1 MFLVVG
7 LGNPGKRF
15 AETRHN
21 AGFRVVD
28 LVAECLRCPWKSA
41 DRFSWTRGMVAG
53 KAVYLV
59 KPLTFMNLSGEGLL
73 AFFAH
78 HGYAFEDIVVVHD
91 ELDFPPG
98 VVRIKRGGGVAG
110 HRGLQSLVEALRR
123 NDFVRV
129 RVGIGKPREKDLVVD
144 HVLGIPEGE
153 ERVLLEAAEKKAA
166 EAVLCIL
173 EHGVEKAMNI
183 YNAREGKRQ
192 SDGQKEAC

>member
-21 AGFRVVD
+21 VGFRVVD
-28 LVAECLRCPWKSA
+28 DVAERLGCSWKTA
-41 DRFSWTRGMVAG
+41 DRFSFARGVFQG
-53 KAVYLV
+53 KTVYLL

-78 HGYAFEDIVVVHD
+78 HGHTFEDIIVVHD

-110 HRGLQSLVEALRR
+110 HRGLQSLVDALGSGA
-123 NDFVRV
+123 FIRV
-129 RVGIGKPREKDLVVD
+129 RVGIGKPEDKSLVVG
-144 HVLGIPEGE
+144 HVLGVPEGE
-153 ERVLLEAAEKKAA
+153 ERTLLQMAEKRAA

-173 EHGVEKAMNI
+173 EYGPEKAMSLF
-183 YNAREGKRQ
+183 NARERERQ
-192 SDGQKEAC
+192 NGQKEAC

>member
-28 LVAECLRCPWKSA
+28 RVAERLGCSWKSA
-41 DRFSWTRGMVAG
+41 DRFSFARGTVGG
-53 KAVYLV
+53 KEVYLV

-78 HGYAFEDIVVVHD
+78 HGWVFEDIVVVHD

-98 VVRIKRGGGVAG
+98 TVRIKRGGGVAG
-110 HRGLQSLVEALRR
+110 HRGLQSLVDALGRS
-123 NDFVRV
+123 DFIRV
-129 RVGIGKPREKDLVVD
+129 RVGIGKPENKDLVVD
-144 HVLGIPEGE
+144 HVLGVPEGE
-153 ERVLLEAAEKKAA
+153 ERMLLAEAEEKAA

-173 EHGVEKAMNI
+173 GEGLAKAMNL
-183 YNAREGKRQ
+183 YNTRGNRQ
-192 SDGQKEAC
+192 RDGQEKAC

>member
-21 AGFRVVD
+21 AGFRVVE
-28 LVAECLRCPWKSA
+28 LVAERLQCPWKSA
-41 DRFSWTRGMVAG
+41 DRFSWARGMVG
-53 KAVYLV
+53 EKTVYLV

-78 HGYAFEDIVVVHD
+78 HGHVFEDMIVVHD

-110 HRGLQSLVEALRR
+110 HRGLQSLVEALGR

-129 RVGIGKPREKDLVVD
+129 RVGIGKPEEKDLVVD

-153 ERVLLEAAEKKAA
+153 ERVLLEAAERKAA
-166 EAVLCIL
+166 EAVLYIL
-173 EHGVEKAMNI
+173 EHGVEKAMNL
-183 YNAREGKRQ
+183 YNAREGKRER
-192 SDGQKEAC
+192 DGQEEAC

>member
-28 LVAECLRCPWKSA
+28 CVAERLGCSWKTA
-41 DRFSWTRGMVAG
+41 DRFSFARGAFGG
-53 KAVYLV
+53 KEVYLL

-78 HGYAFEDIVVVHD
+78 HGHAFEDIIVVHD

-110 HRGLQSLVEALRR
+110 HRGLQSLVDALGRS
-123 NDFVRV
+123 DFIRV
-129 RVGIGKPREKDLVVD
+129 RVGIGKPEEKHLVVD
-144 HVLGIPEGE
+144 YVLGVPEE
-153 ERVLLEAAEKKAA
+153 SERVLLEAAEKKAA
-166 EAVLCIL
+166 EAVLYIL
-173 EHGVEKAMNI
+173 ECGVEKAMNRF
-183 YNAREGKRQ
+183 NARERGERQ
-192 SDGQKEAC
+192 

>member
-28 LVAECLRCPWKSA
+28 CVAERLGCSWKTA
-41 DRFSWTRGMVAG
+41 DRFSFARSVFGG
-53 KAVYLV
+53 KEVYLL

-78 HGYAFEDIVVVHD
+78 HGHAFEDIIVVHD

-110 HRGLQSLVEALRR
+110 HRGLQSLVDALGR

-129 RVGIGKPREKDLVVD
+129 RVGIGKPKEKHLIVD
-144 HVLGIPEGE
+144 YVLGVPEE
-153 ERVLLEAAEKKAA
+153 DERALLEAAEKKAA

-173 EHGVEKAMNI
+173 ECGVEKAMNRF
-183 YNAREGKRQ
+183 NARAGGGRSSEQEK
-192 SDGQKEAC
+192 AC

>member
-28 LVAECLRCPWKSA
+28 CVAERLGCSWKTA
-41 DRFSWTRGMVAG
+41 DRFSFARGTFG
-53 KAVYLV
+53 GREVYLL

-78 HGYAFEDIVVVHD
+78 HGHTFEDIIVVHD

-110 HRGLQSLVEALRR
+110 HKGLQSLVDALGR

-129 RVGIGKPREKDLVVD
+129 RVGIGKPEKKYLIVD
-144 HVLGIPEGE
+144 YVLGVPEGD
-153 ERVLLEAAEKKAA
+153 ERALLEAAEKRAV
-166 EAVLCIL
+166 EAVLYIL
-173 EHGVEKAMNI
+173 EYGVEKAMNRF
-183 YNAREGKRQ
+183 NAQERGGRSNEQEK
-192 SDGQKEAC
+192 AC

>member
-28 LVAECLRCPWKSA
+28 SVAERLGCQWKVA
-41 DRFSWTRGMVAG
+41 DRFSFARGMV
-53 KAVYLV
+53 KDTNVYLL

-78 HGYAFEDIVVVHD
+78 HGHVFEEIIVVHD

-98 VVRIKRGGGVAG
+98 VVRVKRGGGVAG
-110 HRGLQSLVEALRR
+110 HRGLQSLVDALGRS
-123 NDFVRV
+123 DFIRV
-129 RVGIGKPREKDLVVD
+129 RVGIGKPKDKNLVVD
-144 HVLGIPEGE
+144 YVLGVPEGE
-153 ERVLLEAAEKKAA
+153 ERELLELAERKAA
-166 EAVLCIL
+166 DAVLCIL
-173 EHGVEKAMNI
+173 ECGVEKAMNRF
-183 YNAREGKRQ
+183 NAREGERQ
-192 SDGQKEAC
+192 GNGQEKAC